1 MVREGKTKRGMLDRS
16 TKEGR
21 NLEISLG
28 LLTGYCVAALIY
40 KFTFDKS
47 WGEAFSN
54 EKLILGIAGIGLS
67 LFIIAWRKRKTED
80 GD

>member
-1 MVREGKTKRGMLDRS
+1 MLDRT
-16 TKEGR
+16 TKEWR

-28 LLTGYCVAALIY
+28 LLAGYCVAALIY

-54 EKLILGIAGIGLS
+54 EKLILGMAGIGLS
-67 LFIIAWRKRKTED
+67 LFILVWRKGKTSNGE
-80 GD
+80 